1 MSVKD
6 PSDLPGLVFDCYR
19 LKDVVDGKP
28 RAVTLAVALDGHP
41 MIGVSRQSVAD
52 KDNVVTGVLVAMVK
66 ARPRLCA
73 RDTAI
78 LRHAFLTNHLPD
90 PVRYIFPM
98 EAVWD
103 SDKPFDCTHRATIMR
118 GILSQY
124 IWLNGRYQVAV
135 AMCDAR
141 RMSREKL
148 HDLTMEYAA
157 QLGDALRDASI
168 AKRIIGVLESVASSM
183 AIGSL
188 HIPVVD
194 MEDLLGIPK
203 GEVKRQGC
211 QPGKTAL
218 LIGREPRLTPDP

>member
-1 MSVKD
+1 
-6 PSDLPGLVFDCYR
+6 
-19 LKDVVDGKP
+19 
-28 RAVTLAVALDGHP
+28 
-41 MIGVSRQSVAD
+41 
-52 KDNVVTGVLVAMVK
+52 
-66 ARPRLCA
+66 
-73 RDTAI
+73 
-78 LRHAFLTNHLPD
+78 
-90 PVRYIFPM
+90 
-98 EAVWD
+98 
-103 SDKPFDCTHRATIMR
+103 MR